1 MANLN
6 LNYTET
12 LDKISVL
19 ESKLDSLQGDAYWE
33 TASEIT
39 ELENHLITVLPSKI
53 EIVEENNTFN
63 EEIAL
68 GADFLQSLRG
78 VK

>member
-19 ESKLDSLQGDAYWE
+19 ESRLDSLQGDAYWE
-33 TASEIT
+33 AASEIT
-39 ELENHLITVLPSKI
+39 ELENHLITVLPSRI
-53 EIVEENNTFN
+53 EIVEDNNTFN
-63 EEIAL
+63 EEIEL
-68 GADFLQSLRG
+68 GADFLLTLRG